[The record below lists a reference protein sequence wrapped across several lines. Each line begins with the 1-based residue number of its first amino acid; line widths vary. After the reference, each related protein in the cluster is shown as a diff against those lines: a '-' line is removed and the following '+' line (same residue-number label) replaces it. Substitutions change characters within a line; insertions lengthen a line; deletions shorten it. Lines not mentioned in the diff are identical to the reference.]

1 MIIPEWLFICDP
13 YREKSGGMLERGT
26 AARRILMGAKE
37 SEQKEPLRL
46 LLQAL
51 GRATPRK
58 SNSHQNGNVCL
69 SRFQTTCF
77 PGRQP
82 PFLTSWIVRKL
93 LSSPPGPATADQHS
107 RWEIQAGEGPAR
119 ISCVF
124 CVILVSPNLEAGFA
138 P

>member
-1 MIIPEWLFICDP
+1 MIVPEWLFICDP
-13 YREKSGGMLERGT
+13 YREISGRMSERGT

-51 GRATPRK
+51 GRAASRK

-69 SRFQTTCF
+69 SKFQTTCF

-93 LSSPPGPATADQHS
+93 LSSRIVLGRIFTTNHDKWVRWLESGPTA
-107 RWEIQAGEGPAR
+107 
-119 ISCVF
+119 
-124 CVILVSPNLEAGFA
+124 LENEWVAIEK
-138 P
+138 